1 MYTGTISGQDMDLSE
16 ENVDNILLKKAV
28 YKHGMSVMQEFVVVV
43 CVGFLFVCFVCY
55 D

>member
-1 MYTGTISGQDMDLSE
+1 MCTGTISGQDMDLSE

-28 YKHGMSVMQEFVVVV
+28 HKHGMSVMRQFVVV